1 MRPGRAD
8 ASKGCL
14 PVRREILES
23 FSTVFFRDNIRET
36 VVLSVSEEVPL
47 TIDLNGRELATLLC
61 SPAYIRNL
69 VTGFLFTSG
78 FLQRMASIRS
88 LTVDQERWKVLV
100 EMQEDGL
107 GESVVFKRVYT
118 SGCGKGVLF
127 HNPMDLVGWYR
138 LDDDF
143 YANEKDIFNLMRTF
157 QKQSQ
162 EHILTRGFHSAAL
175 ASTDEILIF
184 RDDIGRHNAI
194 DKVVG
199 EALYRGIGFSG
210 HILLTSGRISS
221 EILSKALRCR
231 MPVIAAAGAPTN
243 QAVKIARQMNIT
255 LLGRVRGSRMSLYSG
270 EERIC

>member
-1 MRPGRAD
+1 M
-8 ASKGCL
+8 
-14 PVRREILES
+14 ES
-23 FSTVFFRDNIRET
+23 FVIIQFQDGKREQT
-36 VVLSVSEEVPL
+36 THPVSEEVPL

-61 SPAYIRNL
+61 SPTYIRNL
-69 VTGFLFTSG
+69 VTGFLYTSG
-78 FLQRMASIRS
+78 LLQRIVSIRS
-88 LTVDQERWKVLV
+88 LTVDRERWKVEV
-100 EMQEDGL
+100 EMQQDGL
-107 GESVVFKRVYT
+107 GEDMVFKRVYT

-143 YANEKDIFNLMRTF
+143 RINEKDIFNLMQTF
-157 QKQSQ
+157 QTQSQ
-162 EHILTRGFHSAAL
+162 EHRLTRGVHSAAL
-175 ASTDEILIF
+175 VSTDEIMIF

-199 EALYRGIGFSG
+199 EALYRGTGFSNR
-210 HILLTSGRISS
+210 ILLTSGRISS

-255 LLGRVRGSRMSLYSG
+255 LLGRVRGSRMNLYSG
-270 EERIC
+270 EERIL

>member
-1 MRPGRAD
+1 M
-8 ASKGCL
+8 
-14 PVRREILES
+14 ES
-23 FSTVFFRDNIRET
+23 FEI
-36 VVLSVSEEVPL
+36 VLFQDGARVKTTLPVSEEVPL
-47 TIDLNGRELATLLC
+47 TIDINGRELATLLC
-61 SPAYIRNL
+61 SPAYVRNL
-69 VTGFLFTSG
+69 VTGFLYTSG
-78 FLQRMASIRS
+78 LLQRMESIRS
-88 LTVDQERWKVLV
+88 LIVDRERWKALV

-127 HNPMDLVGWYR
+127 HNPMDLIGWYR

-143 YANEKDIFNLMRTF
+143 RTSEKDIFNLMKTF

-162 EHILTRGFHSAAL
+162 EHSLTRGVHSAAL
-175 ASTDEILIF
+175 ASPQEILIF

-194 DKVVG
+194 DKVIG
-199 EALYRGIGFSG
+199 EALHERIGLSD

-255 LLGRVRGSRMSLYSG
+255 LLGHVRGSRMNLYSG
-270 EERIC
+270 DERIC

>member
-1 MRPGRAD
+1 
-8 ASKGCL
+8 
-14 PVRREILES
+14 LES
-23 FSTVFFRDNIRET
+23 FEIVSFQDGARTRAGSF
-36 VVLSVSEEVPL
+36 VSEEVPL

-69 VTGFLFTSG
+69 VTGFLYTSG
-78 FLQRMASIRS
+78 LLQRMASLKS
-88 LTVDQERWKVLV
+88 LTVDRERWNVLV
-100 EMQEDGL
+100 GMQEDGL
-107 GESVVFKRVYT
+107 GEATVFKRVYT

-143 YANEKDIFNLMRTF
+143 RAGEQDLFKLMKTF
-157 QKQSQ
+157 QRQSQ
-162 EHILTRGFHSAAL
+162 EHALTRGVHSAAL
-175 ASTDEILIF
+175 ASREEILIF

-199 EALYRGIGFSG
+199 EALYREIGFPG

-255 LLGRVRGSRMSLYSG
+255 LLGRVRGNRMHLYSG
-270 EERIC
+270 EERIR

>member
-1 MRPGRAD
+1 
-8 ASKGCL
+8 
-14 PVRREILES
+14 LES
-23 FSTVFFRDNIRET
+23 FEIILFQDGTRVKT
-36 VVLSVSEEVPL
+36 TLPVSEEVPL

-61 SPAYIRNL
+61 SPAHIRNL
-69 VTGFLFTSG
+69 VTGFLYTSG
-78 FLQRMASIRS
+78 LLQRVESIRS
-88 LTVDQERWKVLV
+88 LTVDRERWKVLV

-107 GESVVFKRVYT
+107 GEATVFKRVYT

-138 LDDDF
+138 LEDDF
-143 YANEKDIFNLMRTF
+143 RTGEKDLFNLMKTF

-162 EHILTRGFHSAAL
+162 EHTLTRGVHSSAL

-194 DKVVG
+194 DKVIG
-199 EALYRGIGFSG
+199 EALYRGIEFSG

-255 LLGRVRGSRMSLYSG
+255 LLGRVRGSRMSLYSS
-270 EERIC
+270 EERIR

>member
-1 MRPGRAD
+1 MESLEIVLFQDGMRVKA
-8 ASKGCL
+8 
-14 PVRREILES
+14 
-23 FSTVFFRDNIRET
+23 TQ
-36 VVLSVSEEVPL
+36 SVSEEVPL

-69 VTGFLFTSG
+69 VTGFLYTSG
-78 FLQRMASIRS
+78 LLQRMASIRS
-88 LTVDQERWKVLV
+88 LTVDRERWKALV
-100 EMQEDGL
+100 EMKEDGL

-143 YANEKDIFNLMRTF
+143 HASEKDIFNLMRTF

-162 EHILTRGFHSAAL
+162 EHTLTRGVHSAAL
-175 ASTDEILIF
+175 ASAQDVLIF

-194 DKVVG
+194 DKVIG
-199 EALYRGIGFSG
+199 EALYRGIGFCG

-255 LLGRVRGSRMSLYSG
+255 LLGLVRGSRMNLYNG